1 MGVQRRHTDM
11 KTIFTLLLLP
21 LVCYA
26 AAANPGGY
34 NYGEYEQQQ
43 YQVDRYD
50 TQPQQYQQDR
60 YDTQPQ
66 QYQQDRYDTQPHQ
79 PEDRYDTVA
88 YQPNSYATPYQPA
101 QYKPAEPV
109 HPAHYQEEEEKYP
122 PKPFA
127 YEYGGA
133 DESGRH
139 FAKTE
144 TSDDDGVVRG
154 EYRVELPDGR
164 VQIVSYTADHVN
176 GYQAD
181 VRYEGEARP
190 YVPEEQGYE
199 EPRQKYVPQHKPYA
213 RRY

>member
-1 MGVQRRHTDM
+1 MGAVQRRHTDM
-11 KTIFTLLLLP
+11 KTILTLLP

-26 AAANPGGY
+26 VAANPGGY

-50 TQPQQYQQDR
+50 TQPQQYQQDS
-60 YDTQPQ
+60 
-66 QYQQDRYDTQPHQ
+66 
-79 PEDRYDTVA
+79 YDTVP

-101 QYKPAEPV
+101 QYKPAEAV

-181 VRYEGEARP
+181 LRYEGEARP
-190 YVPEEQGYE
+190 YVPEEQGYD
-199 EPRQKYVPQHKPYA
+199 EPRQK
-213 RRY
+213 

>member
-11 KTIFTLLLLP
+11 KAILTLLP

-26 AAANPGGY
+26 EAANPGGY
-34 NYGEYEQQQ
+34 SYGEYEQQQ

-66 QYQQDRYDTQPHQ
+66 QYQQDSYDTVPYQ
-79 PEDRYDTVA
+79 PEDRYDTVP
-88 YQPNSYATPYQPA
+88 YQPNSYATPYQPT

-109 HPAHYQEEEEKYP
+109 HPAHYQEEEPVHP

-154 EYRVELPDGR
+154 EYRVE
-164 VQIVSYTADHVN
+164 
-176 GYQAD
+176 
-181 VRYEGEARP
+181 
-190 YVPEEQGYE
+190 
-199 EPRQKYVPQHKPYA
+199 
-213 RRY
+213 

>member
-1 MGVQRRHTDM
+1 M
-11 KTIFTLLLLP
+11 KTELIIVASLSFSAL
-21 LVCYA
+21 
-26 AAANPGGY
+26 AAN
-34 NYGEYEQQQ
+34 NYEPAQ
-43 YQVDRYD
+43 YQPGRYD
-50 TQPQQYQQDR
+50 TQPYQQD
-60 YDTQPQ
+60 TLV
-66 QYQQDRYDTQPHQ
+66 DRYDAVP
-79 PEDRYDTVA
+79 
-88 YQPNSYATPYQPA
+88 YQQNSYATPYQAA
-101 QYKPAEPV
+101 QYQPVQHEAV
-109 HPAHYQEEEEKYP
+109 HPAHHQEEEEKYP

-213 RRY
+213 R